1 MEQCKQFK
9 THLGQEDMDMVSK
22 KFTSTKEYLSQIER
36 LDRMIQNKLSEIE
49 QLKNIATSIT
59 ILPKEV
65 NVQVSSDKDRMGSA
79 IAKLL
84 DLEKETNKMITE
96 YIDKRER
103 IIKQIDSIENTNMYH
118 VLSERYIARKDLS
131 VIAVE
136 MGYSFKQVCRIH
148 GNALMEFERLY
159 GKEYLKSA

>member
-1 MEQCKQFK
+1 M
-9 THLGQEDMDMVSK
+9 T
-22 KFTSTKEYLSQIER
+22 TKSYLEQIER

-49 QLKNIATSIT
+49 QLKHIATSIT
-59 ILPKEV
+59 IAPKEV

-79 IAKLL
+79 VAKLI
-84 DLEKETNKMITE
+84 DLEQETDRLVDE
-96 YIDKRER
+96 YIDKRKR
-103 IIKQIDSIENTNMYH
+103 IIEQIDSIKDTNMYH
-118 VLSERYIARKDLS
+118 VLSERYISRKGLS

-148 GNALMEFERLY
+148 GNALAEFERIY